1 MLHELALRSRSYRR
15 FDITVPVSLTDLRAL
30 ADLARLCPSA
40 GNKQPLRFVLCNDP
54 AHNARIYAC
63 LKWAAYLTDWEGPEP
78 TERPSAYIVMV
89 NTAPSW
95 DFAKYDL
102 GIMAQTMLL
111 GATEKGF
118 GGCMLASIDRDRLRD
133 VLGLDK
139 GHEICLVLALGKP
152 VEDVRI
158 VPVADSADPKAI
170 RYYRDSQGVHYVPK
184 LDLDTLILHTCSHE
198 KK

>member
-1 MLHELALRSRSYRR
+1 MLHDLAQRSRSYRR
-15 FDITVPVSLTDLRAL
+15 FDQSVPVPV
-30 ADLARLCPSA
+30 ADLQDMVALTRLCPSA

-54 AHNARIYAC
+54 AENARIYAC
-63 LKWAAYLTDWEGPEP
+63 LKWAAYLTDWDGPQP
-78 TERPSAYIVMV
+78 GERPGAYIVMV

-118 GGCMLASIDRDRLRD
+118 GGCILASIDRLRLHE
-133 VLGLDK
+133 VLGLEK
-139 GHEICLVLALGKP
+139 EQEICLVLALGKP
-152 VEDVRI
+152 VEEVRI
-158 VPVADSADPKAI
+158 VPVTDSADPKAI

-184 LDLDTLILHTCSHE
+184 LDMDTLILRTHTHE